1 MQDLLVIPASG
12 STCIIQSDAVDI
24 QEKGGETWQE
34 KAATVFCFLQYNI
47 RGKAAPFSCLAKV
60 SKVVVQVLAS
70 YNQML

>member
-24 QEKGGETWQE
+24 QEKGGETLCF
-34 KAATVFCFLQYNI
+34 AFATH
-47 RGKAAPFSCLAKV
+47 
-60 SKVVVQVLAS
+60 KVVVQVVVEVLAS